1 MAKAVK
7 ESDVVLNFK
16 MDGQVQYAQTVKE
29 INKVMNTAASE
40 YKMHI
45 SAMDEDATTTQKLAA
60 QKQKLQIQL
69 EGAEKRTKLL
79 REQYEASVEETGAYS
94 EESKKLYKAL
104 VDSETGQNKLEKAL
118 ESTNDEL
125 RKQAVF
131 SDEAK
136 EKLEKL
142 KDTSEKIKDVG
153 ESMTGKVT
161 APILAIGAAGFAVAN
176 EITTSQAEIQASLG
190 LTKKEAESLQNVAT
204 AIWEDGWRDSI
215 DGVQEAL
222 KAVITQMP
230 KLKEQGPD
238 AIQSITEKAIILEDK
253 LDSDMGETLRGANA
267 LMTTFGMSGE
277 EAMDYITAATQA
289 GLNKTD
295 ELGDNLAEYATLFE
309 ENGYSASEMFEIL
322 NAGLDGG
329 AYNLDKVNDLV
340 KEFGIRV
347 SDGTIKDAIGEIG
360 GSWQELYNSWE
371 QSGGSQKDLFQDIA
385 KEISKVKDEQQKAT
399 LVSEIFGSL
408 GEDAGY
414 KVIEAM
420 GQASL
425 ETDGV
430 KSSFDDVN
438 GSADELKKTLED
450 SVTWQSALNT
460 MKSALSEIGDVVA
473 PYVYQ
478 FAENAKQFAEWFKG
492 LDDGTK
498 NMIIVAGLLIA
509 AVGPVLI
516 IIGQMGMGISA
527 LITTIGQFQ
536 LGWLKLVGYL
546 AKNPFVLVIAGI
558 VLLIAALVLAYNK
571 VKWFRDGVNAFF
583 NGIKDVGVMA
593 FNFLA
598 GFIGTSLGG
607 GLQNVKNFVSAVRQ
621 FLGGLVDF
629 VAGVFTGNW
638 SRAWNGVKN
647 IFGGIFSGIAA
658 MAKAPINAM
667 IGLING
673 FLGGLNRIKIPKWVP
688 KVGGRGFNIAQIPY
702 LAKGGH
708 LINGQAIVGE
718 AGPELLTAK
727 DGKTT
732 VTPLSDPEKK
742 NPPSPREVKV
752 EQHNHFGKIDAN
764 NPSELNRM
772 NRKLEQASR
781 QAIYDLGG
789 VPG

>member
-104 VDSETGQNKLEKAL
+104 IDSETGQNKLEKAL

-215 DGVQEAL
+215 DGVQEAI
-222 KAVITQMP
+222 KSVITQMP

-460 MKSALSEIGDVVA
+460 MKSALSEIGEVVA

-492 LDDGTK
+492 LDDGAK
-498 NMIIVAGLLIA
+498 NMIVVVGLLLA
-509 AVGPVLI
+509 AIGPLLI
-516 IIGQMGMGISA
+516 IIGQVGMGITAVITTVKNLQLAFSA
-527 LITTIGQFQ
+527 L
-536 LGWLKLVGYL
+536 KLLL
-546 AKNPFVLVIAGI
+546 AANPFALVIAGI
-558 VLLIAALVLAYNK
+558 VLLIGALVLAYNK

-598 GFIGTSLGG
+598 GFIGTSLDG

-752 EQHNHFGKIDAN
+752 EQHVHIDKVDAN